1 MSAIVFKPPN
11 LAQPA
16 ATALVVEPVLTS
28 LLAILSTLASLGFDV
43 LVAESFKDAKG
54 ALRAARPSLL
64 VTDIRLHEY
73 NGLHLVLRGQ
83 TMWPG
88 LPALVTSPTDDPVLR
103 AEAARLDS
111 TFVTL
116 PVSPVE
122 LHAAICRTV
131 FRSSAAPRDP
141 IRPPFERRHSE
152 RRSPSGPSS
161 IAGKRRVAERR
172 RPTLVHTA

>member
-43 LVAESFKDAKG
+43 LVAESFKDAKR
-54 ALRAARPSLL
+54 ALLAARPSLL

-83 TMWPG
+83 AAWPG
-88 LPALVTSPTDDPVLR
+88 LPTTTRVFQI
-103 AEAARLDS
+103 EAPWL
-111 TFVTL
+111 
-116 PVSPVE
+116 
-122 LHAAICRTV
+122 
-131 FRSSAAPRDP
+131 
-141 IRPPFERRHSE
+141 
-152 RRSPSGPSS
+152 
-161 IAGKRRVAERR
+161 
-172 RPTLVHTA
+172 